1 MSCIVICETKCIQYQ
16 RFILL
21 LKMPG
26 TYAEMKISTRRE
38 NCINRKRAHLNKKVF
53 VFILIYIKKEEEEE
67 EEEEKKEGLVMLLA
81 LAPN

>member
-16 RFILL
+16 SFIFL

-38 NCINRKRAHLNKKVF
+38 NCINRKIAHLNKKVF

-67 EEEEKKEGLVMLLA
+67 EEKKEGLVMLLA

>member
-1 MSCIVICETKCIQYQ
+1 
-16 RFILL
+16 
-21 LKMPG
+21 MPG

-67 EEEEKKEGLVMLLA
+67 EEEEEEKKEGLVMLLA